1 MSPVQDPKTI
11 AEQLCE
17 FARTN
22 FVANGAEFDEHTPL
36 AKAGIDSFALVE
48 LLLFSERALG
58 VRVPPSHMTGSNL
71 ASVATLA
78 SCIAELARN
87 GHSSSAALS

>member
-1 MSPVQDPKTI
+1 MTPEKDSKTI
-11 AEQLCE
+11 TEQLCK

-22 FVANGAEFDEHTPL
+22 FVAGGADFDEHTPL

-48 LLLFSERALG
+48 LLLFSERDLG
-58 VRVPPSHMTGSNL
+58 VCVPASHLTGNNL
-71 ASVATLA
+71 TSVATLA

-87 GHSSSAALS
+87 GHSSPTAPE

>member
-1 MSPVQDPKTI
+1 MTPEQDPKTI
-11 AEQLCE
+11 TEQLCQ

-22 FVANGAEFDEHTPL
+22 FVADGAEFDEHTPL

-71 ASVATLA
+71 ASVSSLA
-78 SCIAELARN
+78 CCIAELARN
-87 GHSSSAALS
+87 GHSSPTAPQ